1 MEPAARTTVQ
11 SDGARLLNDE
21 DPGGSN
27 RVSDVLVTVLGDKDA
42 SGLQPDHMA
51 AGLVAIVHVDCSIEN
66 NEDLDAIIDVP
77 DIGFISP
84 VKPHRGIRNASQV
97 NSGPRPVEC
106 DITSS
111 NDLHRAPAFLS
122 IPVCSSDAGELE
134 AMLSHA
140 PRSNRLMTTSRLIT
154 AVWSSRRA
162 SASGRNDTLRAI
174 PAIMCA

>member
-1 MEPAARTTVQ
+1 MFVAI
-11 SDGARLLNDE
+11 
-21 DPGGSN
+21 
-27 RVSDVLVTVLGDKDA
+27 LGDEDA
-42 SGLQPDHMA
+42 SGLQPSHVGP
-51 AGLVAIVHVDCSIEN
+51 GLVTIVHVNCSIEN
-66 NEDLDAIIDVP
+66 NEDLDAVVGVP
-77 DIGFISP
+77 DIGFVSP
-84 VKPHRGIRNASQV
+84 VKPHRGIRDAGQV

-111 NDLHRAPAFLS
+111 NDLHRAPVLLS

-140 PRSNRLMTTSRLIT
+140 PRSNRSTTTRRLIT

-162 SASGRNDTLRAI
+162 STSDRNDTLRAI

>member
-1 MEPAARTTVQ
+1 MF
-11 SDGARLLNDE
+11 
-21 DPGGSN
+21 
-27 RVSDVLVTVLGDKDA
+27 VTILGDEDA
-42 SGLQPDHMA
+42 SGLQPSHV
-51 AGLVAIVHVDCSIEN
+51 GPGPITVVHVDCSVEN
-66 NEDLDAIIDVP
+66 NEDLDAVVGVP

-134 AMLSHA
+134 AMLSHM

-154 AVWSSRRA
+154 AVLSSRRA
-162 SASGRNDTLRAI
+162 SASGRNDMLRAI